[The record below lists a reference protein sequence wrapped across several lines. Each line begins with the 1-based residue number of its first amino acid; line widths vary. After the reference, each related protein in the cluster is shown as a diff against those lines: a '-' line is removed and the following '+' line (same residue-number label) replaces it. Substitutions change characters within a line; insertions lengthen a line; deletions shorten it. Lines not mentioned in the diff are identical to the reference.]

1 MATANQPFI
10 LCITSQ
16 RTLFSLGPKKNSLLI
31 LCALDEKFK
40 PQSEGKWTAK
50 IALQLHQL
58 QQEWNV
64 LQFRHCI
71 MPFYLH
77 HSPFSKYE
85 GKFIMNQFILIPV
98 LFLEDSE
105 DINNIIRKYYAIT
118 YKLGKSHFLGDTE
131 LNAIMMRSSY
141 ARMFA

>member
-1 MATANQPFI
+1 
-10 LCITSQ
+10 
-16 RTLFSLGPKKNSLLI
+16 
-31 LCALDEKFK
+31 
-40 PQSEGKWTAK
+40 
-50 IALQLHQL
+50 
-58 QQEWNV
+58 
-64 LQFRHCI
+64 
-71 MPFYLH
+71 
-77 HSPFSKYE
+77 
-85 GKFIMNQFILIPV
+85 MNQFILIPV